1 MSKNVKWVVSD
12 KSKKNVFWPSDEMK
26 KLAGWV
32 LCGMIIISA
41 LVINVHVHIHKAN
54 KAKCLDSEY
63 KTEDYD
69 VSESNMLMCR
79 NSNDDYV
86 ELKRREM

>member
-1 MSKNVKWVVSD
+1 
-12 KSKKNVFWPSDEMK
+12 MK

-41 LVINVHVHIHKAN
+41 LVINVHLHIHKAN
-54 KAKCLDSEY
+54 KAKCLASKY

-69 VSESNMLMCR
+69 VNKETYKLYCKAANG
-79 NSNDDYV
+79 YQ
-86 ELKRREM
+86 ELKERNQ